1 MLVPL
6 LLTLVASGFG
16 LVLSGAPA
24 NQAAIQ
30 SAKDGIDELLA
41 ASTQPPFTVLQTK
54 KQARQFI
61 EDHDAFLF
69 DCDGVLWRGEDGLL
83 PGTIET
89 LDLLEQHG
97 KTCVFVTNNAAK
109 SRAAYAKRFAGLGLE
124 RITIDQVVP
133 SSFVAARWLA
143 KHQPHV
149 KALSLIHI

>member
-30 SAKDGIDELLA
+30 SAKDGIDELVA

-61 EDHDAFLF
+61 EEEISTQH
-69 DCDGVLWRGEDGLL
+69 LL
-83 PGTIET
+83 I
-89 LDLLEQHG
+89 
-97 KTCVFVTNNAAK
+97 
-109 SRAAYAKRFAGLGLE
+109 
-124 RITIDQVVP
+124 
-133 SSFVAARWLA
+133 
-143 KHQPHV
+143 
-149 KALSLIHI
+149 